1 METRLRQRVI
11 GAVVLTAL
19 AIIILPMLLDGS
31 AEDRAR
37 VVADIPAPPR
47 IELKTLSVAEISRKA
62 ARMEAESAARLPQM
76 ATGKT
81 QAEGLTEAGGQ
92 AESDA
97 AQEEAPAALALDE
110 NNLPVSWSLQLASFK
125 DPENALNLRASLR
138 QSEFRSYIIQ
148 AETAEEGEVYRVF
161 VGPMLQKSRLSAI
174 SKELESKFDLKGRI
188 VRYRIEDDAGQLG
201 G

>member
-1 METRLRQRVI
+1 
-11 GAVVLTAL
+11 VVLTAL

-31 AEDRAR
+31 ADDRAR

-62 ARMEAESAARLPQM
+62 ARMEAESTARLPQT

-81 QAEGLTEAGGQ
+81 QAEGLTAG
-92 AESDA
+92 
-97 AQEEAPAALALDE
+97 QEEAPAALALDE